1 MFDACLAVVASG
13 GSVSS
18 ASIHN
23 YNSHY
28 DLQWVQLQ
36 EELFTDDTN
45 YKRSSHINLEPCKGS
60 CIPFG
65 RARHNPS
72 MDSFACPTTLVSQAT
87 LHRQK
92 RPYVQLAVVGLLQDN
107 HHRLLLTRRPSYMR
121 SFPHAWVLPG
131 GAVDDNDETIQQALS
146 REVYEETNL
155 TVNSH
160 GDDDDWKIV
169 GLWESVYPTSIQN
182 PDTDPIYAHHLCIY
196 MSGQVDY
203 ATKLRPCAE
212 EVDSAIWLKESDIER
227 ILQLNY
233 DTKEGRDLEET
244 VSIEL
249 DGNESDDNLNP
260 RTLVRLL
267 DLLGI
272 YPQYKNGDNIRK
284 GNPKGISQG
293 TLFAIEQLYGNK
305 NGRG

>member
-36 EELFTDDTN
+36 EELFTDDDN
-45 YKRSSHINLEPCKGS
+45 KRRRMSHIHLEPCKDCG
-60 CIPFG
+60 IPFG

-72 MDSFACPTTLVSQAT
+72 MDSTACPTTLVNQAT

-92 RPYVQLAVVGLLQDN
+92 QPYVQLAVVGLLQDN

-121 SFPHAWVLPG
+121 SFPHAWVFPG
-131 GAVDDNDETIQQALS
+131 GAVDDDDVCIRQALS

-155 TVNSH
+155 TITSH
-160 GDDDDWKIV
+160 NGDDDDDWKIV
-169 GLWESVYPTSIQN
+169 GLWESVYPTSLQN

-196 MSGQVDY
+196 MSGQVDD

-233 DTKEGRDLEET
+233 GIT
-244 VSIEL
+244 EL
-249 DGNESDDNLNP
+249 DENESNDNLNP
-260 RTLVRLL
+260 IPSVRLL

-272 YPQYKNGDNIRK
+272 YPQYKDGDNIRK
-284 GNPKGISQG
+284 GDPTGITQG
-293 TLFAIEQLYGNK
+293 TLFAIEQLYGK
-305 NGRG
+305 